1 MNEGQ
6 SNAYLKKVEAL
17 RACGSELLNWEE
29 AIATPDFKEYGMNRG
44 LRLEFYV
51 GDVLHFMPLNKAVF
65 FTSTFKS
72 GGNTYKVLKT
82 LCVITHDGVDTVRE
96 VPAAIFCR
104 IPYLEKEQEILWKGN
119 AFGKQIA
126 DAEADYL
133 RLKICC
139 ETGDVLVTW
148 KSGKD
153 GAEKLHTDRWYT
165 DKDTDERVCV
175 HDSEDLP
182 ESERV
187 SLVCY
192 KFAPV
197 A

>member
-17 RACGSELLNWEE
+17 RATGSELLNWKE
-29 AIATPDFKEYGMNRG
+29 AIASPDFKEYGMNRG
-44 LRLEFYV
+44 LRLQFYV
-51 GDVLHFMPLNKAVF
+51 GDVLHFMPLDKAVF
-65 FTSTFKS
+65 FTTTFKS
-72 GGNTYKVLKT
+72 GGNTYKILKT

-104 IPYLEKEQEILWKGN
+104 IPSLEKEQDLLWKDN
-119 AFGKQIA
+119 ALGKQIA

-148 KSGKD
+148 KSGHN
-153 GAEKLHTDRWYT
+153 GAETLHTDRWYT

-182 ESERV
+182 ASERI
-187 SLVCY
+187 SLTCY
-192 KFAPV
+192 KFA
-197 A
+197 AA

>member
-17 RACGSELLNWEE
+17 RACGSELLNWNE
-29 AIATPDFKEYGMNRG
+29 AIASPDFKEYGMNRG
-44 LRLEFYV
+44 LRLQFYV
-51 GDVLHFMPLNKAVF
+51 GDVLHFMPLDKAIF

-72 GGNTYKVLKT
+72 GENKYKILKT
-82 LCVITHDGVDTVRE
+82 LCVITHNGVDTVRE

-104 IPYLEKEQEILWKGN
+104 IPSLEKEQEILWKDN
-119 AFGKQIA
+119 ALGKQIA

-139 ETGDVLVTW
+139 EIGDVIVTW

-153 GAEKLHTDRWYT
+153 GAETLHTDKWHT
-165 DKDTDERVCV
+165 DKETNERTCV
-175 HDSEDLP
+175 RDSEDLP
-182 ESERV
+182 EAERAQ
-187 SLVCY
+187 LVCY
-192 KFAPV
+192 KFAAV
-197 A
+197 